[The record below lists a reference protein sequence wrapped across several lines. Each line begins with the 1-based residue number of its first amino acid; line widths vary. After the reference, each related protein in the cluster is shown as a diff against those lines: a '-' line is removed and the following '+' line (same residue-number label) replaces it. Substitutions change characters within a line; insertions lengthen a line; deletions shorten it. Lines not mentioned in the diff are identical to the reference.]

1 MPHEQLKRALSEALI
16 AEYEQSVPKTAPHE
30 FSPEFEKKMNTLIR
44 RRNKPY
50 YRIINTAGKRIAC
63 IAGAV
68 LIISTFSVLKADAIR
83 SAFNDFTVR
92 FRSVFSTVRPVDPHD
107 APKTIEEKYVVTYPF
122 DEGFAVDFQYES
134 DTLCQITY
142 RKDDTTVFFD
152 QYTKE
157 MFDADVNTENAEMI
171 PYSVNGKEAIFFLDN
186 LGAYHLIWDD
196 GDYILYLLANVDKN
210 TFLEIAES
218 IKKAE

>member
-1 MPHEQLKRALSEALI
+1 
-16 AEYEQSVPKTAPHE
+16 
-30 FSPEFEKKMNTLIR
+30 MNTLIR
-44 RRNKPY
+44 RRKKPY
-50 YRIINTAGKRIAC
+50 YRIINTAGKRVAC

-68 LIISTFSVLKADAIR
+68 LISAFSVLKADAIWN
-83 SAFNDFTVR
+83 AFNDFTVR
-92 FRSVFSTVRPVDPHD
+92 FRSVFSTVRPVDPES

-122 DEGFAVDFQYES
+122 EEGFVVDFQYES

-142 RKDDTTVFFD
+142 RKDDITVFFD

-157 MFDADVNTENAEMI
+157 MFDADVNTEDAEMI

-196 GDYILYLLANVDKN
+196 GDYILYLLANVDKE
-210 TFLEIAES
+210 TFLDIANS